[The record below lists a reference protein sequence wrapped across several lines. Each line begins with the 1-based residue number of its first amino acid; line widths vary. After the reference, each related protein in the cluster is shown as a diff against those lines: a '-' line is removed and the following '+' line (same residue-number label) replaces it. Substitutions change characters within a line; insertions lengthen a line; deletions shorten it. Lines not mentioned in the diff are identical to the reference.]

1 MNAAEERTPLGRE
14 RVLEGA
20 VSLADQVGIDAF
32 TMRKLADFLG
42 VKPMSIYHHISSKE
56 QIVDGM
62 VDMVFSEIDLPPDD
76 LDWKAAIRQRCVSAR
91 EVMNRHR
98 WAAPLMESRTS
109 PGPASLRH
117 HDSVIGCLRRG
128 GLSFELTAHAYA
140 IIDSYLYGFALQEA
154 NLPFGGGEEIGELA
168 EDIMSAM
175 PVEEYPHF
183 VEFTVN
189 VALQPGY
196 SFGKSFEYGLD
207 LIIEG
212 LAQATVAGAG

>member
-1 MNAAEERTPLGRE
+1 MSATEERTPLSRE

-42 VKPMSIYHHISSKE
+42 AKPMSIYHHIASKE

-62 VDMVFSEIDLPPDD
+62 VDLVFSEIDLPPDD

-91 EVMNRHR
+91 EVLNRHR
-98 WAAPLMESRTS
+98 WAPPLMESRTS

-168 EDIMSAM
+168 EDIVAAM

-183 VEFTVN
+183 VEFTIN

-196 SFGKSFEYGLD
+196 SFGNSFDYGLD

-212 LAQATVAGAG
+212 LARATVAGAG

>member
-1 MNAAEERTPLGRE
+1 MNAAEERTPLSRE

-91 EVMNRHR
+91 EVLNRHR
-98 WAAPLMESRTS
+98 WAPPLMESRTS

-175 PVEEYPHF
+175 PVEDYPHL
-183 VEFTVN
+183 VEFTIN